1 VRLVGD
7 GRDEVNRAR
16 VELGAQRGQLLVVEL
31 VLDCECLQR
40 GLVDRAALLGVVEEG
55 LDRGRK
61 SRSAQLRS
69 LLLVRVTGAQR
80 ANVAGATYYL

>member
-7 GRDEVNRAR
+7 GRNEVDGAR
-16 VELGAQRGQLLVVEL
+16 VELGAQRGQLFVVEL
-31 VLDCECLQR
+31 VLDCERLQR
-40 GLVDRAALLGVVEEG
+40 GLVNRAALLGVVEEG
-55 LDRGRK
+55 LDRGSK

>member
-1 VRLVGD
+1 VRLVGHGGDEID
-7 GRDEVNRAR
+7 GAR
-16 VELGAQRGQLLVVEL
+16 VKLGAQRGQLVVVEL
-31 VLDCECLQR
+31 VLDCERLQR

-69 LLLVRVTGAQR
+69 LLLVRGLGRAAGERCERHTG
-80 ANVAGATYYL
+80 

>member
-1 VRLVGD
+1 VRLVGR
-7 GRDEVNRAR
+7 GGDEIDRAR
-16 VELGAQRGQLLVVEL
+16 IELGAQRGELLVVEL
-31 VLDCECLQR
+31 MVDRKCLQR

-69 LLLVRVTGAQR
+69 LLLCRGYGR
-80 ANVAGATYYL
+80 ATRERCGRLYYL

>member
-1 VRLVGD
+1 VGLVGL
-7 GRDEVNRAR
+7 GADEIDPAR
-16 VELGAQRGQLLVVEL
+16 VELGAQRGEVVVLEL
-31 VLDCECLQR
+31 VLDGECLQ
-40 GLVDRAALLGVVEEG
+40 GGFVDDAALLGVVEEG

>member
-1 VRLVGD
+1 LVGHGGDEID
-7 GRDEVNRAR
+7 GAR
-16 VELGAQRGQLLVVEL
+16 VQLGAQRGQLVVVEL
-31 VLDCECLQR
+31 VLDCKRLQR

-69 LLLVRVTGAQR
+69 LLLVRGLGRAAGERCERHTG
-80 ANVAGATYYL
+80 

>member
-1 VRLVGD
+1 LVGHGGDEID
-7 GRDEVNRAR
+7 GAR
-16 VELGAQRGQLLVVEL
+16 VKLGAQRGQLVVVEL
-31 VLDCECLQR
+31 VLDCKRLQR

-69 LLLVRVTGAQR
+69 LLLVRGLGRAAGERCERHTG
-80 ANVAGATYYL
+80 

>member
-1 VRLVGD
+1 MRLVGHGGDEID
-7 GRDEVNRAR
+7 GAR
-16 VELGAQRGQLLVVEL
+16 VKFGAQRGQLVVVQLVV
-31 VLDCECLQR
+31 DCERLQR
-40 GLVDRAALLGVVEEG
+40 GLVDRAALLGIVEEG

>member
-7 GRDEVNRAR
+7 GRNEVDGAG
-16 VELGAQRGQLLVVEL
+16 VELGAQRGQLVVVEL
-31 VLDCECLQR
+31 VVDCECLQR
-40 GLVDRAALLGVVEEG
+40 GLVDRAALLGVLEEG

>member
-7 GRDEVNRAR
+7 GRDEVHGAC
-16 VELGAQRGQLLVVEL
+16 VELGAQRSELLVVEL
-31 VLDCECLQR
+31 VVDCERLEG

-69 LLLVRVTGAQR
+69 LLLVRVPGAQR
-80 ANVAGATYYL
+80 AIVAGATYYL